1 MNKSNTKD
9 FDVTN
14 YTWKFAYDAIGESV
28 YNSVVSSLK
37 IIDRSV
43 WDFGWDCIEED
54 VETSLRHDVWGSARD
69 YFEQNSLTTQDLEL
83 L

>member
-28 YNSVVSSLK
+28 YNSVVRSLT
-37 IIDRSV
+37 IINRPV

-54 VETSLRHDVWGSARD
+54 VETSLRDDVWHSAYD
-69 YFEQNSLTTQDLEL
+69 YFERKNEL
-83 L
+83 R

>member
-9 FDVTN
+9 FDVDY

-28 YNSVVSSLK
+28 YNSVVSSVR

-43 WDFGWDCIEED
+43 WDFMWDAIEGGI
-54 VETSLRHDVWGSARD
+54 ETSLRDDVWHSAND
-69 YFEQNSLTTQDLEL
+69 YFDQKPLTTQEFEL

>member
-1 MNKSNTKD
+1 MNNKNNTKD

-28 YNSVVSSLK
+28 YNSVVRSIR
-37 IIDRSV
+37 IIDGSV

-54 VETSLRHDVWGSARD
+54 VETSLRDDVWHSAND
-69 YFEQNSLTTQDLEL
+69 YFERKNGFR
-83 L
+83 